1 MILLLTIPP
10 PQLAGMPGDVH
21 PGLAAGQHSP
31 VCLASDPVCC
41 YKGHFFSLVKSVAQ
55 PGVSAGL
62 VGEDGEKEL
71 HCQSVP

>member
-10 PQLAGMPGDVH
+10 PPPQPTGMPGVVY

-41 YKGHFFSLVKSVAQ
+41 YKGHFLSLAEPVAQ
-55 PGVSAGL
+55 PGVSGGL
-62 VGEDGEKEL
+62 MGEGGEKEL
-71 HCQSVP
+71 HC